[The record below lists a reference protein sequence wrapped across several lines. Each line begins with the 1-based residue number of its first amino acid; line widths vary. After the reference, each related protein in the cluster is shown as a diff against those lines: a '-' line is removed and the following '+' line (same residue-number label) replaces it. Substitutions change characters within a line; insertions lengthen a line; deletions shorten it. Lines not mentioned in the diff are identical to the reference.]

1 MSDGDLIAAARTF
14 AQGSPLGK
22 NTWRELDKAIGLIR
36 KMADALEAARLSADE
51 AFVRGGAAPAASR
64 CLPCLLGAGV

>member
-36 KMADALEAARLSADE
+36 KMADALEAAE
-51 AFVRGGAAPAASR
+51 APELKLDNGGS
-64 CLPCLLGAGV
+64 